1 MILIA
6 DSGASKTHWRL
17 IDGDHIQQ
25 LETLGL
31 HPRFNSEKKIDN
43 QLHEVCKT
51 FNSPI
56 HELYFYGAGCA
67 ENSNKKQLLEN
78 QLNKHFSKAKVYI
91 YSDLLAA
98 AHACLA
104 KKSGLIGI
112 LGTGANTAYYDGEA
126 LHQKVPSLGYVLGD
140 EGSGAYL
147 GKLLLSSLLRG
158 DLPEKLSKKLCL
170 KKEDVLE
177 KIHSSAQPN
186 KYLAS
191 FGPFLFRNRMD
202 PQISM
207 LLKHAFGTF
216 VDHYVSPYGEA
227 QHISMVGSIAY
238 YFRTELQYVL
248 NERGHYLG
256 TVIEHP
262 ISALSLYY
270 LED

>member
-1 MILIA
+1 M
-6 DSGASKTHWRL
+6 
-17 IDGDHIQQ
+17 
-25 LETLGL
+25 
-31 HPRFNSEKKIDN
+31 
-43 QLHEVCKT
+43 
-51 FNSPI
+51 
-56 HELYFYGAGCA
+56 
-67 ENSNKKQLLEN
+67 
-78 QLNKHFSKAKVYI
+78 YI

-104 KKSGLIGI
+104 KKSGLVGI
-112 LGTGANTAYYDGEA
+112 LGTGANTAYYDGEV

-140 EGSGAYL
+140 EGRLYL

-158 DLPEKLSKKLCL
+158 NLHEKLSKKLCL
-170 KKEDVLE
+170 KKEEVLE

-202 PQISM
+202 PQISI
-207 LLKHAFGTF
+207 LLKQAFGTF
-216 VDHYVSPYGEA
+216 VDNYVSPYGDA

-262 ISALSLYY
+262 ISAFFKLVLFRRLIFLNLRVCCHVLSLSSCWRLYFHGPNVVFHY
-270 LED
+270 KHKEMYFQEQINWFAMVLKHRFIYRTYGFWTVHLCSTRC

>member
-17 IDGDHIQQ
+17 IDGDRIQQ

-43 QLHEVCKT
+43 QLHEVYNT

-67 ENSNKKQLLEN
+67 ENNNKKQILES

-104 KKSGLIGI
+104 KKSGLVGI
-112 LGTGANTAYYDGEA
+112 LGTGANTAFYDGEE

-158 DLPEKLSKKLCL
+158 DLHDKLSKKLCL

-177 KIHSSAQPN
+177 KIHTSAQPN

-207 LLKHAFGTF
+207 LIKQGFGTF
-216 VDHYVSPYGEA
+216 VDNYVSPYGEA
-227 QHISMVGSIAY
+227 QYISMVGSIAY

-248 NERGHYLG
+248 NERGHNLG